1 MNSLF
6 SRNTYL
12 ISLLLY
18 VSWIIFTA
26 LSKFTGLLYGFS
38 YYLVPSSIA
47 VVLVSVFSTLMPGTR
62 GSMGLYYYIA
72 FASIPISYIVV
83 GLLTGFGI
91 NTLISSLP
99 QYLASIFY
107 YVSSVTLIESSRKI
121 ILTHAPATPNNILLY
136 STSVVQGLAYL
147 FLLENVD
154 ASISVV
160 AKSLYWVAWGILGT
174 ITYISNGFKASLCL
188 SLIQVSMYKLSPV
201 LPLRMNVFLAYLPL
215 LVSTILAGLLLFM
228 DRAGAIANNKMRG
241 IRRHEPAYPSL
252 ILLVVALL
260 LVFSFLQGYRLLVI
274 SSGSMTP
281 SLGIGDI
288 VVIEPKS
295 IKSISVGDIV
305 AFSNG
310 VNIVVHRVVNVTSDG
325 SCLIT
330 RGDANNVD
338 DPLWA
343 CINTILGRVVFRV
356 PYIGYPF
363 IMAVGAIGSVYTVL
377 FLASCLLCLTFIIYI
392 VKNMLRYTY
401 LGE

>member
-1 MNSLF
+1 MNTLF
-6 SRNTYL
+6 SRNTYI

-18 VSWIIFTA
+18 ASWIIFMA
-26 LSKFTGLLYGFS
+26 SSKLTGLLYGFS

-47 VVLVSVFSTLMPGTR
+47 VILVGVFSAWTPGAR
-62 GSMGLYYYIA
+62 SDVSLYSYIA

-83 GLLTGFGI
+83 GLLTGFGV
-91 NTLISSLP
+91 NTLASSLP
-99 QYLASIFY
+99 QYLASIFH

-121 ILTHAPATPNNILLY
+121 ILTHTRAASNSILLY
-136 STSVVQGLAYL
+136 TASVTQGLAYM

-154 ASISVV
+154 ASISAV
-160 AKSLYWVAWGILGT
+160 AKALFWVAWGILGT
-174 ITYISNGFKASLCL
+174 IAYINNGFKASLCL
-188 SLIQVSMYKLSPV
+188 SLTQVSMYKLSPV
-201 LPLRMNVFLAYLPL
+201 LPLRINVFLTYLPL
-215 LVSTILAGLLLFM
+215 LFSTILAGLLLYM
-228 DRAGAIANNKMRG
+228 DHAGAVANNRMHG
-241 IRRHEPAYPSL
+241 IHRHEPVYPSL
-252 ILLVVALL
+252 ILLAVALFF
-260 LVFSFLQGYRLLVI
+260 VFSFLQGYRLLVI

-288 VVIEPKS
+288 VVIEPRS
-295 IKSISVGDIV
+295 IQSISVGDIV

-310 VNIVVHRVVNVTSDG
+310 VNIIVHRVVNETSDG
-325 SCLIT
+325 GCLVT
-330 RGDANNVD
+330 RGDANDVD

-343 CINTILGRVVFRV
+343 CSNTILGRVVFRV

-363 IMAVGAIGSVYTVL
+363 LIAVSAIGSVYTVL